1 MILKLKTRPVPE
13 LSDVLRKV
21 QSFWVDLGDL
31 FSLNDF
37 TICPINSD
45 SYKECAK
52 RSHIKC

>member
-1 MILKLKTRPVPE
+1 MILKLKTRPVPG

-21 QSFWVDLGDL
+21 QSFGADLGDL

-45 SYKECAK
+45 RYKE
-52 RSHIKC
+52 